1 MCSVSLRTFSN
12 FDTQIFNVNATE
24 SDLLI
29 LKSTDSLYINSSLG
43 TRRKLFGKC
52 NTMHM
57 LFIIIHCS

>member
-1 MCSVSLRTFSN
+1 MRTFNN
-12 FDTQIFNVNATE
+12 FDTHIFSVNATK
-24 SDLLI
+24 SDLLV
-29 LKSTDSLYINSSLG
+29 LKSTDSLYINSHFV